1 MLIKLLLLLL
11 LLLRSCSEG
20 FLSAS
25 FGIDEVDGESVL
37 DGADVDDGVDALLL
51 LVYGQNRSD
60 KCFFRIRSG
69 PGAKPSA
76 KTFSS
81 SKIVIDS
88 AALPIR
94 RSRAWTGSSSSSS
107 SSMAPSVKLNFL
119 FFIS

>member
-1 MLIKLLLLLL
+1 MMVLLL
-11 LLLRSCSEG
+11 
-20 FLSAS
+20 
-25 FGIDEVDGESVL
+25 
-37 DGADVDDGVDALLL
+37 
-51 LVYGQNRSD
+51 YGQNRSD

-69 PGAKPSA
+69 PGAEPSA

-107 SSMAPSVKLNFL
+107 SSMEPSVKLNL
-119 FFIS
+119 FVIS